1 MKTLEKAG
9 RKFDV
14 PRLGKVQLREMRKK
28 GFDLV
33 QKAFRMGGASGEVPV
48 TGDELEILLETI
60 YPGRDADIDAIGIA
74 GQIELASML
83 IGEAF
88 GQADEIKN

>member
-1 MKTLEKAG
+1 MKIFDKAG
-9 RKFDV
+9 KKFDV
-14 PRLGKVQLREMRKK
+14 PRVSRAQLRDMRKK

-33 QKAFRMGGASGEVPV
+33 QKAFRMGGSSGEVPV
-48 TGDELEILLETI
+48 TGDELDILLDTV
-60 YPGRDADIDAIGIA
+60 YPGRDADLEAIGIS